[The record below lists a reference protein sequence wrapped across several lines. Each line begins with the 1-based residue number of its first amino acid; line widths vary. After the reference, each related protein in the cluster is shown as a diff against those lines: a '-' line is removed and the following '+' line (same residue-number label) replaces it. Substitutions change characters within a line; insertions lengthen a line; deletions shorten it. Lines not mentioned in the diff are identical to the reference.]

1 MARSEKDQ
9 SNRQVLIED
18 AHILFRNF
26 GGAEGP
32 YNRAGD
38 RNFCV
43 LLDDDI
49 AEALSA
55 DGWNVKELDPKD
67 EGDTPTPYLQVSVKY
82 EIRPPR
88 VVMISSTGKT
98 NLTAETVHTLDYA
111 DIAKAD
117 VLINPYDW
125 EVNGKKGTKAYLKSL
140 FVTIEEDALE
150 LKYADV
156 NDPDDVA
163 EVD

>member
-1 MARSEKDQ
+1 MAKPKSAAD
-9 SNRQVLIED
+9 RQVTIEG
-18 AHILFRNF
+18 ATILFRNF
-26 GGAEGP
+26 GGAETP
-32 YNRAGD
+32 YNRQGD

-49 AEALSA
+49 AEKLLA
-55 DGWNVKELDPKD
+55 DGWNVKLLQPKD

-88 VVMISSTGKT
+88 VVMITSSGRTQL
-98 NLTAETVHTLDYA
+98 NADTVETLDYA
-111 DIAKAD
+111 EIANAD

-125 EVNGKKGTKAYLKSL
+125 EVNGKSGTKAYLKTL

-150 LKYADV
+150 KKYAEILD
-156 NDPDDVA
+156 NEHEYQGD
-163 EVD
+163 